1 MFKETGSKNFSITST
16 CKNMENMKFALFG
29 STFPDRTYKAE
40 EQIAAVCESIYRHGG
55 SLYLPDSFFYT
66 LSTPIQNKIRPL
78 GLLFDV
84 LPPVDMVVSVGGDG
98 TFLRTAATVGDLGIP
113 VLGINTGRLGFLAAI
128 NFQDLE
134 ATLIEIFDRHFDVED
149 RNLLEISTN
158 DEDIPLGFN
167 IHALNEVSIL
177 RQDTASMLSIRASI
191 NGEYLT
197 SYQADGL
204 VVATPTGSTAYSLSI
219 GGSILSPTTPS
230 FILTA
235 IAPHNLTSR
244 PLVVDDNSRISL
256 QITSR
261 SRTYLLSLDGQTQVF
276 DQHTQLEIYKAPF
289 TLKVVRR
296 AGHTFFE
303 TLRDKLMWGADVRR
317 Q

>member
-1 MFKETGSKNFSITST
+1 MRNTT
-16 CKNMENMKFALFG
+16 MENLKFALFG

-40 EQIAAVCESIYRHGG
+40 EQIAAACEAISRLGG
-55 SLYLPDSFFYT
+55 ALYLPDNFFYS

-78 GLLFDV
+78 ALLFDV
-84 LPPVDMVVSVGGDG
+84 MPPVDMVVSVGGDG
-98 TFLRTAATVGDLGIP
+98 TFLRTAATVGDQGIP

-128 NFQDLE
+128 NFQDMD
-134 ATLIEIFDRHFDVED
+134 ATLLEIFQNRFDVED
-149 RNLLEISTN
+149 RTLLEISTD
-158 DEDIPLGFN
+158 DEDIPQGFN

-177 RQDTASMLSIRASI
+177 RQDTASMLSIKASI

-204 VVATPTGSTAYSLSI
+204 VIATPTGSTAYSLSI
-219 GGSILSPTTPS
+219 GGSILAPTTPS

-256 QITSR
+256 QVTSR
-261 SRTYLLSLDGQTQVF
+261 SRTFLLSLDGQTRVF
-276 DQHTQLEIYKAPF
+276 DQHTKLDVYKAPY